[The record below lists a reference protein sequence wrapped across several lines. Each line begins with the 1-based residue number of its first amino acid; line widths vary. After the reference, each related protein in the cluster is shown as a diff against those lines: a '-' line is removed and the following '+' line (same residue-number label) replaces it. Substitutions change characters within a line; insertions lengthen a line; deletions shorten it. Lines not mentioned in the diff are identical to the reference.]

1 MWGANNALIHQKSVD
16 GIDRESVRD
25 LHWNWAGIKT
35 KGSQRC
41 DNRYTCPPVCLPV
54 SLYVCCPVFVSVC
67 LSVYVPACTSVCV
80 CPSVSQTNYLPLRL
94 SVSVCLSFSVCSSVF
109 LTSYLPACTS
119 VCVCLSV
126 FLTTCLCV
134 SLSVCLYVN
143 VCLKK
148 RIIALEFSTCVGVF
162 YLTFSTFILLIL
174 SAFNQDRRN
183 RKTQSHFYRG
193 CWFNCLWSK
202 WWVLSWESLVTA

>member
-1 MWGANNALIHQKSVD
+1 MELIEKASETYIETERELRQKAHRGALSDTHVHQSVYL
-16 GIDRESVRD
+16 S
-25 LHWNWAGIKT
+25 LCM
-35 KGSQRC
+35 S
-41 DNRYTCPPVCLPV
+41 V
-54 SLYVCCPVFVSVC
+54 SLS
-67 LSVYVPACTSVCV
+67 L
-80 CPSVSQTNYLPLRL
+80 CPSVGLSTCLPARL
-94 SVSVCLSFSVCSSVF
+94 SVSARLSLRLPTCLCVCLCLSVCLFLSARLSSW
-109 LTSYLPACTS
+109 LATCLPA
-119 VCVCLSV
+119 CLSV

-162 YLTFSTFILLIL
+162 YLTFSPFILLIL

-183 RKTQSHFYRG
+183 RKTQSHFYRR

-202 WWVLSWESLVTA
+202 WWVLSWES

>member
-1 MWGANNALIHQKSVD
+1 MYMSTSLSTCLSVCLLACLCV
-16 GIDRESVRD
+16 RLSVCLRAC
-25 LHWNWAGIKT
+25 LHV
-35 KGSQRC
+35 C
-41 DNRYTCPPVCLPV
+41 LCMPVCL
-54 SLYVCCPVFVSVC
+54 SD
-67 LSVYVPACTSVCV
+67 
-80 CPSVSQTNYLPLRL
+80 
-94 SVSVCLSFSVCSSVF
+94 
-109 LTSYLPACTS
+109 YLPACMS

-162 YLTFSTFILLIL
+162 YLTFSPFILFIL

>member
-1 MWGANNALIHQKSVD
+1 MWGANNALIQQKSVD

-41 DNRYTCPPVCLPV
+41 VKRYTCPPVCLPV
-54 SLYVCCPVFVSVC
+54 SVCLLACLCVRLSVC
-67 LSVYVPACTSVCV
+67 LRAC
-80 CPSVSQTNYLPLRL
+80 LH
-94 SVSVCLSFSVCSSVF
+94 VCLCLPFCLSD
-109 LTSYLPACTS
+109 YLPAFAS

-126 FLTTCLCV
+126 FFCLPVCLSDELPACLHVCLCLPV
-134 SLSVCLYVN
+134 CLSDYLLVCKSVCLF
-143 VCLKK
+143 VCQCVSKK

>member
-1 MWGANNALIHQKSVD
+1 MWGANNALIQQKSVD

-41 DNRYTCPPVCLPV
+41 VKRYTCPPVCLPV
-54 SLYVCCPVFVSVC
+54 SVCLLACLCVRLSVC
-67 LSVYVPACTSVCV
+67 LRACLHVCL
-80 CPSVSQTNYLPLRL
+80 CMP
-94 SVSVCLSFSVCSSVF
+94 VCLSD
-109 LTSYLPACTS
+109 YLPACMS

-126 FLTTCLCV
+126 FLTTRLCV

-162 YLTFSTFILLIL
+162 YLTFSPFILFIL